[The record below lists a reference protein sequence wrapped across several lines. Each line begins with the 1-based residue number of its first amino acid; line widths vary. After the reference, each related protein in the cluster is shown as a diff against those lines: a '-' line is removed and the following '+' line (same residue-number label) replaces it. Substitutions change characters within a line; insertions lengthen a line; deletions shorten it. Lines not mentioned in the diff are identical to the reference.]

1 MISIA
6 LDGPAGAGK
15 STLSRKAAESLGFI
29 YVDTGA
35 LYRTVGLKFSKAGFD
50 TALNCDV
57 AEILKDTTV
66 DIRFVGGE
74 QRVFLDGCDVSEE
87 IRTPIAS
94 MMASAVSAK
103 GEVRAFLL
111 EMQRKLA
118 RENNVVMDGRDI
130 GTVVLPNATLKLFLT
145 ASAEDRAQR
154 RYDELVA
161 KGTKVTFKEVYDDMV
176 QRDYNDS
183 HREIA
188 PLKQAEDAVLLD
200 TTGFEAEQSL
210 ELILKTIKERI

>member
-1 MISIA
+1 
-6 LDGPAGAGK
+6 
-15 STLSRKAAESLGFI
+15 
-29 YVDTGA
+29 
-35 LYRTVGLKFSKAGFD
+35 
-50 TALNCDV
+50 
-57 AEILKDTTV
+57 
-66 DIRFVGGE
+66 
-74 QRVFLDGCDVSEE
+74 
-87 IRTPIAS
+87 
-94 MMASAVSAK
+94 
-103 GEVRAFLL
+103 
-111 EMQRKLA
+111 MQRKLA